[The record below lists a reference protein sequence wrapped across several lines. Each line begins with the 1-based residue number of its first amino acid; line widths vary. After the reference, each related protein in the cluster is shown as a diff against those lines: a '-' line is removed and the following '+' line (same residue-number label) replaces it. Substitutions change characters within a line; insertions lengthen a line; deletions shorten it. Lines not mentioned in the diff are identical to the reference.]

1 MKGGESKVRL
11 IRAAA
16 TVALLSG
23 SLAGSVFA
31 DGGVLSKDE
40 FTPQSYC
47 HMKFPAIRPR
57 TLDTSQP
64 ELKESQTGDVVD
76 FYGPCDES
84 PTGND
89 QVTNQRDQEQHH
101 WKEYQN
107 RG

>member
-31 DGGVLSKDE
+31 SDGVLSKDE
-40 FTPQSYC
+40 FAPQSYC

-57 TLDTSQP
+57 TLDTNQP
-64 ELKESQTGDVVD
+64 ELKRLDTGDVID

-84 PTGND
+84 PTSTD
-89 QVTNQRDQEQHH
+89 QVTNQRDEEQHH
-101 WKEYQN
+101 WKQYQN